1 MTTAATQDA
10 IRKRYQDA
18 VESLLTKLKQDQY
31 VIAVILYGSVAYDV
45 VWEKSDID
53 MHIVIQDTKSK
64 PGAISMVEDGI
75 NVHAGVS
82 TRSDFK
88 KELEG
93 TVQGSFIHSML
104 MKGQLLFTRDESL
117 EALWENRHHFGD
129 RDRAIRVLQA
139 AIAPVTAL
147 PKAHKWLTGRNDPRY
162 AYFWVTACIYGLA
175 NIETVLAGD
184 IPTREVIQQAL
195 QHNPTLFHSLYTDLT
210 DSPKTS
216 ERVGLAISQIEV
228 YLRER
233 ATTIFRPIFDY
244 LEEEGAPRS
253 VREISFHF
261 EKHLNLEGAF
271 LLCEWLS
278 DEGFIQKVA
287 VPARL
292 TDKSKVDVEET
303 AFYYDGSPS

>member
-1 MTTAATQDA
+1 MTIVATQDV
-10 IRKRYQDA
+10 ILKRYQNA
-18 VESLLTKLKQDQY
+18 VESLLTKLKQDPY

-93 TVQGSFIHSML
+93 TVQGSFVHSML

-117 EALWENRHHFGD
+117 EALWENRHHFGK
-129 RDRAIRVLQA
+129 RDREICLLRA
-139 AIAPVTAL
+139 AIAPVCSL
-147 PKAHKWLTGRNDPRY
+147 PKAHKWLTARDDPRY
-162 AYFWVTACIYGLA
+162 AFSWIIAAVGGLA
-175 NIETVLAGD
+175 TIETVLAGD

-195 QHNPTLFHSLYTDLT
+195 HHNPAVFNSLYIDLIE
-210 DSPKTS
+210 SPKTP
-216 ERVGLAISQIEV
+216 ERIALALSQTET

-233 ATTIFRPIFDY
+233 ASIIFRPIFEY

-253 VREISFHF
+253 VREINFHF
-261 EKHLNLEGAF
+261 EKHLNLEFAS
-271 LLCEWLS
+271 LLCEWLA

-303 AFYYDGSPS
+303 AFYYDGTPL